1 MAGEGWPAGRP
12 KDLTSGNEG
21 AGMADSAVARASRQC
36 GKAKADE
43 LNRHDAT
50 TPRKGGKSMNYRAL
64 ASVSHRGVVA
74 SWRFN

>member
-1 MAGEGWPAGRP
+1 
-12 KDLTSGNEG
+12 
-21 AGMADSAVARASRQC
+21 MADSAVARASRQC